1 MQILQTIVSYLAI
14 AAAFITSLFPQG
26 DLTMIPYTND
36 YDIPDSIP
44 APTAKAEIEINVNTA
59 NTLETVI
66 LFLKITTEASSK
78 KAPNNTSQA
87 L

>member
-1 MQILQTIVSYLAI
+1 MKKTFAILGVGFVAGFDSFTL
-14 AAAFITSLFPQG
+14 
-26 DLTMIPYTND
+26 N
-36 YDIPDSIP
+36 IPDSIP

-78 KAPNNTSQA
+78 KAPNHTSQA